1 METTN
6 IRREISYKGF
16 ENDQWRMSI
25 DFDGNVHIT
34 CNGDTRI
41 YKVVEPI
48 TKIEHDTE
56 YVFLYVADPRIKF
69 YQFKFE
75 VEAFFVGDTFDKDDE
90 HIDCFASHV
99 FGEEV

>member
-6 IRREISYKGF
+6 IRRSIAYEGF
-16 ENDQWRMSI
+16 NNDRWVMSI
-25 DFDGNVHIT
+25 DFEGNVHII
-34 CNGDTRI
+34 CNGDGRQ
-41 YKVVEPI
+41 YKITEPI

-56 YVFLYVADPRIKF
+56 YVFLYVDDPRIKF

-90 HIDCFASHV
+90 HLDTFASHV
-99 FGEEV
+99 FGEDC